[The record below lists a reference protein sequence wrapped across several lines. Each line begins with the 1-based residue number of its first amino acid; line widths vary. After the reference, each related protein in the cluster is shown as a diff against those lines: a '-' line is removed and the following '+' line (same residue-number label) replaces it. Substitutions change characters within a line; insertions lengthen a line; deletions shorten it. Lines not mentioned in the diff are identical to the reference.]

1 MACAIGAAGSTALI
15 NLWRPAPARRIALG
29 RRHSQSKLV
38 ALVEHFIAILWGM
51 MTLLILQD
59 KAVWLGLLA
68 LAAVTLWLHRPAPDS
83 RKAG

>member
-1 MACAIGAAGSTALI
+1 
-15 NLWRPAPARRIALG
+15 
-29 RRHSQSKLV
+29 
-38 ALVEHFIAILWGM
+38 M